1 MRRGAGSF
9 GQAKTRRGP
18 VQFICRRPNPVFSTD
33 YEPFREILIQ
43 ARQSAGVSQRTLAA
57 RIGRSGSHVSMIEQG
72 QRRIDILEFYL
83 IVRSLGQNPTELFQR
98 AAQRV
103 AASQD
108 QSSADS
114 PRTSA

>member
-1 MRRGAGSF
+1 MRRSAGSF
-9 GQAKTRRGP
+9 GQPRTRRRP
-18 VQFICRRPNPVFSTD
+18 VQFICRRPNPVFSAD

-108 QSSADS
+108 
-114 PRTSA
+114 